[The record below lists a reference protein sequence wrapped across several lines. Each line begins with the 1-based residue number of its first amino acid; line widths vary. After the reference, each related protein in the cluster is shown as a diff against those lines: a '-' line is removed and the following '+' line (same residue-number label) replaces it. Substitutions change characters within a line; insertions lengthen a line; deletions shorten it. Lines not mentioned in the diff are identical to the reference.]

1 MTCVGPSDYDALMS
15 IETNPENTVCGAYGE
30 FETFGTADWSDEDWR
45 AYDAH
50 VAAEMDEW
58 DAAHRW
64 DEDMFVP
71 DESDIQAP
79 F

>member
-1 MTCVGPSDYDALMS
+1 MS
-15 IETNPENTVCGAYGE
+15 IETNPENVPFGSYGE
-30 FETFGTADWSDEDWR
+30 FDSFGTAEWTDEDWA

-50 VAAEMDEW
+50 VAAEIDEW

-64 DEDMFVP
+64 DEEQFIP